1 MRGNDR
7 TGATGAADDGD
18 TAVWVGL
25 GLAEA
30 AAGAQVGA
38 APLPEIMA
46 GGRRLRRR
54 RRTLVGA
61 VALGS
66 VVILAGG
73 TMAGLHGASAGS
85 GPVGTIAPAG
95 SGTGGGTGGGPAPDT
110 SAAPTATPSAAAVR
124 DPFAPSRTVVA
135 EGRTADGKEWKL
147 WIALWPLA
155 RQDQAY
161 QQAQAVWQERHAADP
176 ELTAPT
182 EAFVQQYWQPQEDV
196 TNTYFT
202 VDGVRLGHDSQ
213 GSVRAPSAPAEPV
226 DTVGSL
232 SGGLV
237 GHRGKDDTVAPLDV
251 VMARLDPNMGRV
263 TVTWTDG
270 TTYEPPQVTVGD
282 SPIRWIAVARPEGK
296 TAKSWQVF
304 DRNGVKMKGGDY
316 VGFLK

>member
-1 MRGNDR
+1 MSMRGNDR
-7 TGATGAADDGD
+7 TGAAGATDDGD
-18 TAVWVGL
+18 SAVWVGL

-30 AAGAQVGA
+30 AAGARVGA
-38 APLPEIMA
+38 VPLPEIMA

-61 VALGS
+61 VALGT
-66 VVILAGG
+66 VVVLAGG
-73 TMAGLHGASAGS
+73 TTIGLHGAGAGGTS
-85 GPVGTIAPAG
+85 VGALAPAG
-95 SGTGGGTGGGPAPDT
+95 SGTGGGTGGGPAADT
-110 SAAPTATPSAAAVR
+110 STTTAPPTAAVR
-124 DPFAPSRTVVA
+124 DPFTPARAVVA
-135 EGRTADGKEWKL
+135 QGTADGKEWKL

-161 QQAQAVWQERHAADP
+161 QQAQAIWQERHAVDP

-182 EAFVQQYWQPQEDV
+182 EEFVKQYWQPQDDV

-213 GSVRAPSAPAEPV
+213 GSVPAPSAPATPV

-237 GHRGKDDTVAPLDV
+237 GHRGKGDTVAPLDV
-251 VMARLDPNMGRV
+251 VSARLDPNVGRV

-270 TTYEPPQVTVGD
+270 TTYEPQPVTVGD
-282 SPIRWIAVARPEGK
+282 SPVRWIAVARPAGK
-296 TAKSWQVF
+296 AAQSWQLF
-304 DRNGVKMKGGDY
+304 DRDGVPMKGGDH
-316 VGFLK
+316 VDFLK

>member
-1 MRGNDR
+1 MGGSDR
-7 TGATGAADDGD
+7 TGAAGAADDGD

-30 AAGAQVGA
+30 AAGARVGA
-38 APLPEIMA
+38 VPVPEIMA

-66 VVILAGG
+66 VVVLAGG

-85 GPVGTIAPAG
+85 TSVGTIAPAG

-110 SAAPTATPSAAAVR
+110 SAGATASPSAAVR
-124 DPFAPSRTVVA
+124 DPFTPVRTVVA
-135 EGRTADGKEWKL
+135 QGTADGKEWKL

-161 QQAQAVWQERHAADP
+161 QQAQAVWQERHAVDP

-182 EAFVQQYWQPQEDV
+182 EAFVQRYWQPQEDIV
-196 TNTYFT
+196 NSYFT
-202 VDGVRLGHDSQ
+202 VDGVRLGHDSE
-213 GSVRAPSAPAEPV
+213 GSVPAPSAPATPV
-226 DTVGSL
+226 DTIGTL

-237 GHRGKDDTVAPLDV
+237 GHRGKGDTVAPLDV
-251 VMARLDPNMGRV
+251 VMARLDPNVGRV
-263 TVTWTDG
+263 SVTWTDG

-282 SPIRWIAVARPEGK
+282 SAFRWIAVARPAGK
-296 TAKSWQVF
+296 TAKSWQLF
-304 DRNGVKMKGGDY
+304 DRNGEKLRGGDY
-316 VGFLK
+316 VDFLK